1 MGIFNRIK
9 KNYEAEYDLENLEDL
24 VYYDEIYDLDE
35 DNDAG
40 SDLKKSKSGKETE
53 DSYLSEVERKRR
65 ESLKEE
71 EKYEHL
77 LNSVQAQEL
86 IKTVDKFNHE
96 NTGVKTSEKNN
107 AKTDVI
113 SKVQPMPVED
123 DFFKEKRVEIPNV
136 SRKPKKLETVYID
149 KFKGQDIEN
158 YVKEQCDIMEE
169 AAAYIENAR
178 QEYEAVTE
186 RFSDIQAIDEAP
198 ESLRKEILDAAET
211 VDSLTIDRR
220 IFKSSEQKLSNNA
233 YHNMER
239 YEDELP
245 RGIKYISRQE
255 SYYEAV
261 QRDMRMVEGERLG
274 LRMES
279 KQLVKR
285 QLKIR
290 KMAISFIVCIL
301 VVYAIFMV
309 AIMTTKSEENMTMLL
324 IVTGLAAVFA
334 LLMFAIL
341 KTTERQVLVT
351 EIRLNKATALLNKIK
366 IKYINAANTLDYEYN
381 KYHVKSSYELAKK
394 YEAYVQ
400 MKAEQAKAMQLT
412 NYLNEAELKLEKTLK
427 KTGVYDTHIWL
438 GQVRAL
444 INPKE
449 MVEVRHELNAL
460 RQKLRNQMEYN
471 STRIEE
477 AKKNIKDITL
487 KNPEYSSYALR
498 IIEMYEQKN
507 RKNIN

>member
-9 KNYEAEYDLENLEDL
+9 KSYEAEYDLENLEDL
-24 VYYDEIYDLDE
+24 VYYDETYDLDE
-35 DNDAG
+35 GNGADRA
-40 SDLKKSKSGKETE
+40 SKRGRSGKEPE
-53 DSYLSEVERKRR
+53 ASSLSEVEKKRR
-65 ESLKEE
+65 ESMKEE
-71 EKYEHL
+71 ERYDHL
-77 LNSVQAQEL
+77 LNSVQAQDL
-86 IKTVDKFNHE
+86 IKTVDSFR
-96 NTGVKTSEKNN
+96 
-107 AKTDVI
+107 
-113 SKVQPMPVED
+113 
-123 DFFKEKRVEIPNV
+123 EKRVEIPNV

-169 AAAYIENAR
+169 AAAYMENAR

-198 ESLRKEILDAAET
+198 EPLKKEILDAAEE

-233 YHNMER
+233 YHNMEKF
-239 YEDELP
+239 EDELP
-245 RGIKYISRQE
+245 KGIKYIERQE
-255 SYYEAV
+255 SYYETV

-309 AIMTTKSEENMTMLL
+309 AIMTANSDEDMAMLL

-334 LLMFAIL
+334 LSMFAIL

-400 MKAEQAKAMQLT
+400 MKAEQTKAMQLT
-412 NYLNEAELKLEKTLK
+412 NYLNGAEQKLEKTLK
-427 KTGVYDTHIWL
+427 KAGIYDTHIWL

-449 MVEVRHELNAL
+449 MVEVRHELNAQ

-477 AKKNIKDITL
+477 AKNNIKEITL

-507 RKNIN
+507 RKNIS